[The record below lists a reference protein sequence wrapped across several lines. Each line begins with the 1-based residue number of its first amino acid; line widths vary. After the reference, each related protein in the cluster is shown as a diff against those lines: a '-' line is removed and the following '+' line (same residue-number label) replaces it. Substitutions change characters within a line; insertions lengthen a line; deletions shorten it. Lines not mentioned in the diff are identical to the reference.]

1 MALNTSRLKK
11 AILPGLLLLSAGVIA
26 YTLRPVKIP
35 SYAPLLDNFDIEKYS
50 GKWYEIARFDFKH
63 EKDLSNVTA
72 QYNLNEDGS
81 IQVINRGFNTKTQE
95 WQEAV
100 GKAKPNGKPGQSAL
114 KVSFFGPFFSG
125 YNVVKI
131 TADYK
136 NALVFGENRD
146 YIWILARTPTI
157 NDTTKNR
164 FLKVARDAG
173 YDLDRLVWT
182 QHDQNQKNEKNEE
195 KPPQK
200 D

>member
-1 MALNTSRLKK
+1 MAFSNSNLKK
-11 AILPGLLLLSAGVIA
+11 ALLPGLLLLSAGAIA

-35 SYAPLLDNFDIEKYS
+35 TYAPILDNFDIEKYS

-63 EKDLSNVTA
+63 EKNLSDVTA
-72 QYNLNEDGS
+72 QYNLKDDGS
-81 IQVINRGFNTKTQE
+81 IQVINRGYNTKKQE

-114 KVSFFGPFFSG
+114 KVSFFGPFYAG

-136 NALVFGENRD
+136 NALVFGQNRD
-146 YIWILARTPTI
+146 YLWILSRSPEISEA
-157 NDTTKNR
+157 TKNR

-173 YDLDRLVWT
+173 YDLDPLVWT
-182 QHDQNQKNEKNEE
+182 KHGENEK
-195 KPPQK
+195 KPSP
-200 D
+200 

>member
-1 MALNTSRLKK
+1 MDFSNSNLKK
-11 AILPGLLLLSAGVIA
+11 ALLPGLLLLSAGAIA

-35 SYAPLLDNFDIEKYS
+35 TYAPILDNFDIEKYS

-63 EKDLSNVTA
+63 EKNLSDVTA
-72 QYNLNEDGS
+72 QYNLNDDGS
-81 IQVINRGFNTKTQE
+81 IQVINRGYNTKKQE

-114 KVSFFGPFFSG
+114 KVSFFGPFYAG

-136 NALVFGENRD
+136 NALVFGQNRD
-146 YIWILARTPTI
+146 YLWILSRSPAI
-157 NDTTKNR
+157 SEATKNR

-173 YDLDRLVWT
+173 YDLERLVWT
-182 QHDQNQKNEKNEE
+182 EHHENEK
-195 KPPQK
+195 KPSP
-200 D
+200 

>member
-1 MALNTSRLKK
+1 MAFSNSNLKK
-11 AILPGLLLLSAGVIA
+11 ALLPGLLLLSAGAIA
-26 YTLRPVKIP
+26 YSLRPVKIP
-35 SYAPLLDNFDIEKYS
+35 TYAPLLDNFDIEKYS

-63 EKDLSNVTA
+63 EKHLSDVTA
-72 QYNLNEDGS
+72 QYNLNDDGN
-81 IQVINRGFNTKTQE
+81 IQVINRGYNTKKQE

-114 KVSFFGPFFSG
+114 KVSFFGPFYAG

-136 NALVFGENRD
+136 NALVFGQNRD
-146 YIWILARTPTI
+146 YLWILSRSPEISEA
-157 NDTTKNR
+157 TKNR

-182 QHDQNQKNEKNEE
+182 EHRENEK
-195 KPPQK
+195 KPSP
-200 D
+200 